1 LSYDFLTTKKGFKY
15 DFRPNDLRIELF
27 EASVE
32 FVFQETEQFK
42 IVNGMNE
49 FEFTFHEFLGPL
61 EYLICK
67 YEAATEFLTLTGHLN
82 IFSIVDGFQGTKDR
96 FELLS
101 KMFSHQ
107 TSKNYIFAND
117 SDRDESVRFVF
128 DLEKETITLQTNSNT
143 EKTLDVYLN
152 ISDYNRV
159 ILKLFSL
166 TNFGENNQQI
176 KSIVSKLE
184 ILTKKRVIYIYE
196 TLKLNEED
204 LDTTSEL
211 YQLVKKEVV
220 ERHISFYSS
229 LAAVLSK
236 DDPAGT
242 KRSSPFIHDENNKD
256 DRIMDNFPKKKWKS
270 LRNLLS
276 IVSKNKDPLK

>member
-42 IVNGMNE
+42 IVNGMND
-49 FEFTFHEFLGPL
+49 FEFTFHEFLGPF
-61 EYLICK
+61 EYLIHK
-67 YEAATEFLTLTGHLN
+67 YENATEFLTLTGHLN
-82 IFSIVDGFQGTKDR
+82 IFSFIDGFQGTKDR

-107 TSKNYIFAND
+107 TNKNYIFAND
-117 SDRDESVRFVF
+117 SDRDESVKFVF
-128 DLEKETITLQTNSNT
+128 DLEKETITLQTNCNT

-184 ILTKKRVIYIYE
+184 TLMKKRVIYIYE

-211 YQLVKKEVV
+211 YQSVKKEVI

-236 DDPAGT
+236 ADPAGT
-242 KRSSPFIHDENNKD
+242 KRSSPFIHDKNNKD
-256 DRIMDNFPKKKWKS
+256 DRSMDNFPKKKWKF

-276 IVSKNKDPLK
+276 IVSKNKDPLN